1 VDGRVHAQVDELVP
15 GQPPVAR
22 GAHPRAR

>member
-1 VDGRVHAQVDELVP
+1 VDGRAQAQVDELVP
-15 GQPPVAR
+15 GEPPVAR